1 MTYKTILHTCML
13 FVFVPIWIGIIWISF
28 LRIKSRLECLLNAW
42 ILGLVTMFAVG
53 QIILVPMIA
62 LGQTLTS
69 AVMVFKLVLTVLGT
83 VSFFVILKWA
93 APLFGQASL
102 QVPEQEKKDDE
113 NMPKGFAVPSSR
125 RVFCAVFG
133 VLAAVLIVMQ
143 AFILSY
149 YQHIDDDDSR
159 FIAEEVSAV
168 VHDTM
173 FVDDPITVDFMYW
186 NLGEVRKDL
195 TSPWTMYVAICCR
208 IADAAPAVFSHTV
221 FPFFMI
227 MICYVVYAMIG
238 RVLLRG
244 DMEKV
249 FLFLIF
255 ISVLHI
261 WDYTSTHTLGSMI
274 LLRIWQ
280 GKAIVAG
287 FIIPVLLYLFYQIL
301 RQKKHGRY
309 IAALYP
315 VSFAGSLMSGIGIV
329 VVPVLLAVYGFIELL
344 HGKNFRRTLA
354 IWLAAV
360 PCGIY
365 LGYYLAGIM

>member
-1 MTYKTILHTCML
+1 ML

-28 LRIKSRLECLLNAW
+28 LRIKNRLECLLNAW
-42 ILGLVTMFAVG
+42 ILGLVTMFAAG
-53 QIILVPMIA
+53 QLILVPMIA

-83 VSFFVILKWA
+83 VSFYVILKWA
-93 APLFGQASL
+93 APLFEQAKRQASGR
-102 QVPEQEKKDDE
+102 EKTE
-113 NMPKGFAVPSSR
+113 GGTMRKGFAVLPVSSSR
-125 RVFCAVFG
+125 RVYCAVFG
-133 VLAAVLIVMQ
+133 VLAAVLIVLQ

-227 MICYVVYAMIG
+227 IICYAVYAMIG
-238 RVLLRG
+238 RVLFRG

-255 ISVLHI
+255 VSVLHI

-301 RQKKHGRY
+301 RQKKNGRY

-329 VVPVLLAVYGFIELL
+329 VVPVLLAVYGLIELW

>member
-1 MTYKTILHTCML
+1 MTYKTILHVFLL
-13 FVFVPIWIGIIWISF
+13 FVLVPAWIGILWVSF
-28 LRIKSRLECLLNAW
+28 LRIKNRLDIFFNAW

-53 QIILVPMIA
+53 QLILVPMIA

-69 AVMVFKLVLTVLGT
+69 AVMVFKLILTVLGT
-83 VSFFVILKWA
+83 ISFYIVLKWMI
-93 APLFGQASL
+93 PLFSEGERISFKKEKPDGGAL
-102 QVPEQEKKDDE
+102 QRLK
-113 NMPKGFAVPSSR
+113 SSH
-125 RVFCAVFG
+125 RVCTLLFG
-133 VLAAVLIVMQ
+133 VLAAALILLQ
-143 AFILSY
+143 AFVLSY

-159 FIAEEVSAV
+159 FISEEVSAV

-173 FVDDPITVDFMYW
+173 YVDDPITDDFMYW

-195 TSPWTMYVAICCR
+195 TSPWTMYAAMCCR
-208 IADAAPAVFSHTV
+208 IADVAPAIFSHTV

-227 MICYVVYAMIG
+227 IICYAAYAMIG
-238 RVLLRG
+238 RALFKR

-255 ISVLHI
+255 LSVLLI

-287 FIIPVLLYLFYQIL
+287 FIIPVQLYLFYQIL
-301 RQKKHGRY
+301 GQKRNGRY

-315 VSFAGSLMSGIGIV
+315 MSFAGSLLSGIGIV
-329 VVPVLLAVYGFIELL
+329 VLPVMLAVYGLIELL
-344 HGKNFRRTLA
+344 YSRNFRRTLA

-365 LGYYLAGIM
+365 LGYYLSGIL